1 MLRTQVPAEAR
12 PEIRPSCRPDSGD
25 IRDFINGLSVRTQ
38 LLRFSGIAAPPSS
51 GMLRVLSGADR
62 SADIVIATYRG
73 SVIGHAM
80 AVDRRTAGRADGDG
94 IRASDIGLVVADSWQ
109 LRGVGSALLGMLV
122 RRAAGRGIRM
132 LVMDVRPGNDRMLA
146 MIGRRWPGA
155 RREVGADFITI
166 SACLDP
172 AEGDYAEGDYSDAS
186 ITAA

>member
-1 MLRTQVPAEAR
+1 MLRTQRPPDLW
-12 PEIRPSCRPDSGD
+12 PEIRPARRPDSGD
-25 IRDFINGLSVRTQ
+25 IREFINGLSVRTQ
-38 LLRFSGIAAPPSS
+38 FLRFFGIAAPPSS
-51 GMLRVLSGADR
+51 GMLRVLSGTDR

-80 AVDRRTAGRADGDG
+80 AVDRRTIDRADGDG
-94 IRASDIGLVVADSWQ
+94 IRMSDIGLVVADSWQ

-122 RRAAGRGIRM
+122 RRAARRGIRT
-132 LVMDVRPGNDRMLA
+132 LVMDVLPGNDRMLA
-146 MIGRRWPGA
+146 MIERRWPGA

-186 ITAA
+186 LTAV

>member
-1 MLRTQVPAEAR
+1 MLRTQVPTEPR
-12 PEIRPSCRPDSGD
+12 PEIRPARRPDSGD

-51 GMLRVLSGADR
+51 GMLRVLSGTDR

-80 AVDRRTAGRADGDG
+80 AVDRRTGERADGDRADGDG
-94 IRASDIGLVVADSWQ
+94 IRASDIGLVVADGWQ

-146 MIGRRWPGA
+146 MIERRWPGA

-166 SACLDP
+166 SAGLDP
-172 AEGDYAEGDYSDAS
+172 AEGDYSDAS
-186 ITAA
+186 LTAA